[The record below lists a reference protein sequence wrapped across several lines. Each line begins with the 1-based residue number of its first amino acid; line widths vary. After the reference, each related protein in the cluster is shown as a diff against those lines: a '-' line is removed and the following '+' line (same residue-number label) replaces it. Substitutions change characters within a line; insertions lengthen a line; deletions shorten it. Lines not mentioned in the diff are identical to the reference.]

1 MVVTDTKGPQNDHA
15 VQVESGVD
23 WAECWRANR
32 MHATLTESTLH
43 YWSDRAQRF
52 KATSHPTGYAR
63 TFLERTEFRDGET
76 VIDMGCG
83 AGTLALPLAMQGH
96 RVIACDYSQ
105 QMLDRLVQ
113 FAEMAGVASNIEP
126 YCVSWSD
133 SWDELPVAD
142 VFLASRSLCT
152 RDLGAT
158 LQAMEAHTR
167 RRCCM
172 TVPTYLSPRHDTTML
187 NAIGRTEILPSE
199 DVYVVNLLM
208 QMGRLPEVSY
218 IKRVYPP
225 VGEDLHD
232 VREAFERED
241 GPFTPEES
249 KLLDEFIANN
259 YKVATDSLGVSI
271 VHRSYVREVCWAY
284 IAWDVPS
291 KDV

>member
-1 MVVTDTKGPQNDHA
+1 MVEEDAAGLPASHQI
-15 VQVESGVD
+15 QVESGID
-23 WAECWRANR
+23 WAERWCSNR

-52 KATSHPTGYAR
+52 KATSHPMGYAR
-63 TFLERTEFRDGET
+63 MFLERTDVRDGET
-76 VIDMGCG
+76 IIDMGCG

-96 RVIACDYSQ
+96 RVVACDYSQ

-113 FAEMAGVASNIEP
+113 FAEMAGVASNVEP
-126 YCVSWSD
+126 HCVSWAD

-142 VFLASRSLCT
+142 VFIASRSLCT
-152 RDLGAT
+152 RDLGST
-158 LQAMEAHTR
+158 LRDIEAHTR
-167 RRCCM
+167 RRCCL
-172 TVPTYLSPRHDTTML
+172 TVPTYFSPRHDTAMRQ
-187 NAIGRTEILPSE
+187 AIGRTEIVPSE
-199 DVYVVNLLM
+199 DVYVINLLM

-225 VGEDLHD
+225 AGEDLHD
-232 VREAFERED
+232 VREGFERED

-249 KLLDEFIANN
+249 KLLDEFIENN
-259 YKVATDSLGVSI
+259 YKVATDSLGVPI

-291 KDV
+291 NG